1 MRSPEVDEYVQTSLP
16 EQHRAT
22 VAQLR
27 DLAEQAV
34 PELREVISYGSPAW
48 RGTKVVAII
57 SPSAGHV
64 TMAFDHGVDF
74 DDPFGLLQGAGK
86 RSRHV
91 KLRTADDIDVSAIT
105 SYLQQGARIDAG

>member
-1 MRSPEVDEYVQTSLP
+1 MRSTEVDEYVQTSLP

-22 VAQLR
+22 V
-27 DLAEQAV
+27 
-34 PELREVISYGSPAW
+34 GSPAW

-57 SPSAGHV
+57 SPSSKHV

-91 KLRTADDIDVSAIT
+91 KLRTADDIDVAAIT